1 MRRNIKVSLGSND
14 NVGELKKNYQSLK
27 QLQRGLVTDAEQ
39 KANLPA
45 TTVQNFLLRY
55 NNKKKT
61 KSITLWTN
69 FVYQNFDR
77 IVYQERAKLQEE
89 LGKLQQEQG
98 EASTSTAPESAA
110 ITAPSFDY
118 NYKTF
123 HSSFRTLLRQ
133 DLSHELRTISI
144 NRLQD
149 NLQNASKHNADYS
162 LQVYKTILLVK
173 NHTPRN
179 L

>member
-1 MRRNIKVSLGSND
+1 VH
-14 NVGELKKNYQSLK
+14 
-27 QLQRGLVTDAEQ
+27 
-39 KANLPA
+39 
-45 TTVQNFLLRY
+45 
-55 NNKKKT
+55 
-61 KSITLWTN
+61 
-69 FVYQNFDR
+69 QNFDR

-110 ITAPSFDY
+110 ITAPSFDC

-123 HSSFRTLLRQ
+123 HSSFRTLFRQ

-149 NLQNASKHNADYS
+149 NLQNASKYNIDYS
-162 LQVYKTILLVK
+162 LQVYKTILLFK
-173 NHTPRN
+173 NHTLYIDTNSSIVMNTLEGFPLQEILPNVFDFKNTEKRVAPPIPTN
-179 L
+179 SINSGTFTKHFKTLFNINRLQLIQSI